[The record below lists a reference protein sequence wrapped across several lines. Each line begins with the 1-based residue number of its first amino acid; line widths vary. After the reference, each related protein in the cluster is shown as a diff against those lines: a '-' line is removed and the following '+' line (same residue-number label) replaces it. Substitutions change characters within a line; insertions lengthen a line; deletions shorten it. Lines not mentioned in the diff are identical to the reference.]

1 MHHLLARFKAD
12 DRGAIAL
19 MAGVSLVVLCM
30 VVGGA
35 VDFARYS
42 NAKSQTAAALDTAVL
57 AGARTL
63 MLTGDP
69 SKAEAAAAKYY
80 EENVAGRFAVESDSV
95 QFSVTDENKTVTG
108 SGNAYLPKTFLK
120 VAGIDKLALV
130 KDPAA
135 SFPKATISGG
145 GGSNIEVSVMLDV
158 TGSMCDD
165 GVGPCT
171 TGTKIDALKTAAK
184 DLVNIV
190 VLDDQSQY
198 KSRVALVP
206 FAQRIRVA
214 QNGQGADLMKRMTD
228 LDATWSGWRRNCTD
242 WNITGSSSGESGTY
256 TTGTCNTYESEWL
269 EDWKIRPCVTE
280 RFYDSSWAMDFT
292 DDKPGSNAWLNGET
306 GRRFPIIMD
315 SASTPFTSGLG
326 QSETDPVH
334 QEYWTYS
341 SNGSCSEPQSNE
353 IMRLSSDK
361 AALIERIDGLKG
373 KGSTGGALDTA
384 FAWYMLSPRWNSV

>member
-1 MHHLLARFKAD
+1 
-12 DRGAIAL
+12 
-19 MAGVSLVVLCM
+19 
-30 VVGGA
+30 
-35 VDFARYS
+35 
-42 NAKSQTAAALDTAVL
+42 
-57 AGARTL
+57 
-63 MLTGDP
+63 
-69 SKAEAAAAKYY
+69 
-80 EENVAGRFAVESDSV
+80 
-95 QFSVTDENKTVTG
+95 
-108 SGNAYLPKTFLK
+108 
-120 VAGIDKLALV
+120 
-130 KDPAA
+130 
-135 SFPKATISGG
+135 
-145 GGSNIEVSVMLDV
+145 
-158 TGSMCDD
+158 MCDD
-165 GVGPCT
+165 GIGPCT

-214 QNGQGADLMKRMTD
+214 QNGQDADLMKRMTD

-256 TTGTCNTYESEWL
+256 TTGTCNIYESEWL
-269 EDWKIRPCVTE
+269 KDWKIRPCVTE

-306 GRRFPIIMD
+306 GRRFPISMD